1 MKQPDVST
9 QSIRKRLGAKT
20 LNAQTGLFRVYLTKF
35 LSSKRI
41 FATARTIIVVIMISL
56 LSVCSIFDLKSPEPP
71 LVGGGTEDPLNI
83 GDIIRIVR
91 ESAVDMDYKDYFTNE
106 IVFEYTLLRH
116 ISGRD
121 NVINMLN
128 RLRAQTSLVEWQVE
142 KANKR
147 YEGQLQIVENVPYIV
162 YSGGGQ
168 ICTGFADFHIV
179 RDTYMISKWKDM
191 PDDGNAP
198 FFEP

>member
-1 MKQPDVST
+1 MV
-9 QSIRKRLGAKT
+9 
-20 LNAQTGLFRVYLTKF
+20 
-35 LSSKRI
+35 
-41 FATARTIIVVIMISL
+41 SL
-56 LSVCSIFDLKSPEPP
+56 LSTCSIFDLKNPEPP
-71 LVGGGTEDPLNI
+71 LVGGETEDPLNI

-91 ESAVDMDYKDYFTNE
+91 ESAVDMDYKDYFTSE

-128 RLRAQTSLVEWQVE
+128 RLRTQTSLVEWQVE

-168 ICTGFADFHIV
+168 ICAGLADFHIE

>member
-1 MKQPDVST
+1 MD
-9 QSIRKRLGAKT
+9 RLIIKNSV
-20 LNAQTGLFRVYLTKF
+20 LLLCLFC
-35 LSSKRI
+35 
-41 FATARTIIVVIMISL
+41 A
-56 LSVCSIFDLKSPEPP
+56 CSIFDLKNPEPP
-71 LVGGGTEDPLNI
+71 LIGGGTEDPLNI

-91 ESAVDMDYKDYFTNE
+91 ESAVDMDYKDYFTND
-106 IVFEYTLLRH
+106 IVFEYTLLRK
-116 ISGRD
+116 ISGSD

-128 RLRAQTSLVEWQVE
+128 RLRTQTSLVEWQVE

-168 ICTGFADFHIV
+168 ICTGLADFHID
-179 RDTYMISKWKDM
+179 RNSYMINYWKDM
-191 PDDGNAP
+191 PADGSVP

>member
-1 MKQPDVST
+1 MKRHII
-9 QSIRKRLGAKT
+9 SI
-20 LNAQTGLFRVYLTKF
+20 
-35 LSSKRI
+35 
-41 FATARTIIVVIMISL
+41 L
-56 LSVCSIFDLKSPEPP
+56 LCVLCACSIFDLKDPAPP
-71 LVGGGTEDPLNI
+71 LVGGETEDPLNI

-91 ESAVDMDYKDYFTNE
+91 ESAVDMDYKDYFTND

-128 RLRAQTSLVEWQVE
+128 RLRTQTSLVEWQVE

-168 ICTGFADFHIV
+168 ICAGLADFHIV
-179 RDTYMISKWKDM
+179 RDTYTISYWKDM
-191 PDDGNAP
+191 PNAGSEP